1 MYAVNLLVISSSA
14 KFEQV
19 IRLLEFKIQHVGG
32 CENDDRVPVFY
43 QLPSLKL
50 EPCSPSSI
58 VN

>member
-32 CENDDRVPVFY
+32 CEDDDRVPVFI
-43 QLPSLKL
+43 
-50 EPCSPSSI
+50 SSRL
-58 VN
+58 

>member
-1 MYAVNLLVISSSA
+1 MYAVNLLVISSFA

-32 CENDDRVPVFY
+32 CENDDRVPVFI
-43 QLPSLKL
+43 SSRL

-58 VN
+58 VS